1 MKARKQNLS
10 SILKLICEMNKIK
23 CVVVDDEP
31 LAISLLENY
40 VQKVPFLEL
49 VFSAENP
56 VDALGYIQNNESD
69 LVFLDIQMP
78 ELTGINFMKI
88 LGDKQ
93 KYVLTT
99 AYSEYALEGYDYHIV
114 DYLLKP
120 ISFER
125 FYKTA
130 LKAQERFSVS
140 ESQKNSHFFVK
151 SSGQQHRI
159 NFDEILYVES
169 LKDYVNIKTENQEY
183 IILDSLKSL
192 ENQLPDY
199 FLRIHKS
206 FIINLNKIK
215 SLSSKK
221 VTLTS
226 DHEVPVG
233 DMYRA
238 VFLEKMK

>member
-1 MKARKQNLS
+1 MS
-10 SILKLICEMNKIK
+10 KIK
-23 CVVVDDEP
+23 CIVVDDEP
-31 LAISLLENY
+31 LAISLLESY
-40 VQKVPFLEL
+40 VQKIPFFEL
-49 VFSAENP
+49 VFSTENP
-56 VDALGYIQNNESD
+56 IDALEYVQNNESD

-78 ELTGINFMKI
+78 ELTGLNFMKI

-93 KYVLTT
+93 KYILTT
-99 AYSEYALEGYDYHIV
+99 AYSEYALEGYEHNIV

-125 FYKTA
+125 FYKSA
-130 LKAQERFSVS
+130 LKAQDRFSVS
-140 ESQKNSHFFVK
+140 ESQEDSHFFVK

-183 IILDSLKSL
+183 IILDTLKSL
-192 ENQLPDY
+192 ENQLPEF

-206 FIINLNKIK
+206 FIVNLNKIK

-221 VTLTS
+221 VILNS

-233 DMYRA
+233 EIYRA
-238 VFLEKMK
+238 CFLEKMR

>member
-1 MKARKQNLS
+1 MS
-10 SILKLICEMNKIK
+10 KIK
-23 CVVVDDEP
+23 CIVVDDEP
-31 LAISLLENY
+31 LAISLLESY
-40 VQKVPFLEL
+40 VQKIPFFEL
-49 VFSAENP
+49 VFSTENP
-56 VDALGYIQNNESD
+56 IDALEYVQNNESD

-78 ELTGINFMKI
+78 ELTGLNFMKI

-93 KYVLTT
+93 KYILTT
-99 AYSEYALEGYDYHIV
+99 AYSEYALEGYEHNIV

-125 FYKTA
+125 FYKSA
-130 LKAQERFSVS
+130 LKAQERFSVN
-140 ESQKNSHFFVK
+140 ESREDSHFFVK

-169 LKDYVNIKTENQEY
+169 LKDYVNIKTENKEY
-183 IILDSLKSL
+183 IILDTLKSL
-192 ENQLPDY
+192 ESQLPEF

-215 SLSSKK
+215 SVSSKK
-221 VTLTS
+221 IILITE
-226 DHEVPVG
+226 HEVPVG

-238 VFLEKMK
+238 AFLEKIR

>member
-1 MKARKQNLS
+1 
-10 SILKLICEMNKIK
+10 MNTIK

-31 LAISLLENY
+31 LAISLLESY
-40 VQKVPFLEL
+40 VQKVSFLEL

-56 VDALGYIQNNESD
+56 VDALGYIQNNEVD

-93 KYVLTT
+93 KYILTT
-99 AYSEYALEGYDYHIV
+99 AYSEYALEGYDYNIV

-125 FYKTA
+125 FYKSA
-130 LKAQERFSVS
+130 LKAQDRFSAN
-140 ESQKNSHFFVK
+140 ESKEDSHFFVK

-159 NFDEILYVES
+159 NFHEILFIES

-192 ENQLPDY
+192 DNQLSED

-221 VTLTS
+221 VILIS
-226 DHEVPVG
+226 GHEVPVG
-233 DMYRA
+233 DIYRA
-238 VFLEKMK
+238 GFLEKMK